1 MKIKLNELMLNK
13 FENHNLIEKH
23 KKEMVTLLLN
33 EGGYVSIHR
42 KFSQNEDEYGNYDY
56 RYLSNVE
63 MIYVYIHMRGKNRK
77 EKSKKEYVRE
87 LLQFLYVIKEYEV
100 EDIRKLSRRNIEG
113 YQNHIEKMYD
123 KSSTITKKLNIV
135 KSFLKWCYQ
144 ERYTKKDL
152 TRGFYPVRI
161 DKTEVVERDISIEQ
175 MRQAIQY
182 YENNPK
188 VKSIIMLLATSG
200 LRLAEIITPSWS
212 DLYYDSKRK
221 KYYLKTVTKRDK
233 VRHALIK
240 DYVLEEIKEYRGRVG
255 LDIELNSDDESPF
268 YPNRYGKRYSLSSLS
283 TTLSKQL
290 AHSGLTT
297 VQGERVT
304 PHFLRHFFART
315 AYSNGAPLD
324 HIADTLDHSDPRITK
339 QNYLYRELKKEHDVS
354 EFVDLEI

>member
-1 MKIKLNELMLNK
+1 MKIKLNEFMLNK
-13 FENHNLIEKH
+13 FNNHTMIQKN

-33 EGGYVSIHR
+33 EEGYQEIYQ
-42 KFSQNEDEYGNYDY
+42 KFSQNEDEFGNYNY
-56 RYLSNVE
+56 RHLSNIE
-63 MIYVYIHMRGKNRK
+63 MIYVYIHMRGKSRK

-87 LLQFLYVIKEYEV
+87 LLQFLHIIKEYEV
-100 EDIRKLSRRNIEG
+100 EDIRKLSRRNVEG

-123 KSSTITKKLNIV
+123 KSNTITKKLNIV

-144 ERYTKKDL
+144 ERYLKKDL
-152 TRGFYPVRI
+152 NRGFYSIMV
-161 DKTEVVERDISIEQ
+161 DKTKIVERDISIEQ
-175 MRQAIQY
+175 MKQALQY
-182 YENNPK
+182 YERNPK
-188 VKSIIMLLATSG
+188 VKSIILLLATSG
-200 LRLAEIITPSWS
+200 LRLAEIITPNWS
-212 DLYYDSKRK
+212 DLYYDSKRN
-221 KYYLKTVTKRDK
+221 KYYLKTITKRDK

-255 LDIELNSDDESPF
+255 FDSELNTSDNSPF
-268 YPNRYGKRYSLSSLS
+268 YPNRYGKKYTLSSLS

-290 AHSGLTT
+290 ADAGLTT

-354 EFVDLEI
+354 EFVDL

>member
-1 MKIKLNELMLNK
+1 MKVNLNELMFNK
-13 FENHNLIEKH
+13 FDSSRFLEKNR
-23 KKEMVTLLLN
+23 KEMFYLLLN
-33 EGGYVSIHR
+33 EEGYSAIYR
-42 KFSQNEDEYGNYDY
+42 KFSQNEDEDGNYDY
-56 RYLSNVE
+56 RHLSNLE

-87 LLQFLYVIKEYEV
+87 LLQFIQVIKQYEV
-100 EDIRKLSRRNIEG
+100 DDIRQLSRRNVEG
-113 YQNHIEKMYD
+113 YQLHIEKMYD
-123 KSSTITKKLNIV
+123 KSSTITKKINIV

-152 TRGFYPVRI
+152 NRGFYPVRI
-161 DKTEVVERDISIEQ
+161 NKAEVVERDISVEQ
-175 MRQAIQY
+175 MKQTIQY
-182 YENNPK
+182 YGNNPK

-200 LRLAEIITPSWS
+200 LRLSEIITPNWS
-212 DLYYDSKRK
+212 DLYYDSKRN
-221 KYYLKTVTKRDK
+221 KYYLKTITKRDK

-240 DYVLEEIKEYRGRVG
+240 EYVLEEILEYRSRVG
-255 LDIELNSDDESPF
+255 LNVELNAKDDSPF
-268 YPNRYGKRYSLSSLS
+268 YPNRHGKRYTLSSLS

-290 AHSGLTT
+290 AEAGLTT

-354 EFVDLEI
+354 EFVDL